1 MQKLIRVTTI
11 PLSLNLLLKG
21 QLSFLNKYYSVF
33 AISGKGQDLEEV
45 KKRESVPTIE
55 IEMERGI
62 SVLKDIKSFWRLYR
76 CFRNEKP
83 RIVHSITPKAGLLSM
98 AAAYFAKVPIR
109 MHTFTGLIFP
119 SKRGFF
125 RELLIYMDKSLCFF
139 ATNVYPEGLGVKND
153 LIKFNITSKPLKV
166 LANGNIN
173 GVDTSLFNIEA
184 ISQEEKIQLCT
195 DLGIKAKDFVFI
207 FIGRLVRD
215 KGINELIEAFVRLAA
230 YKREKNNANTTTI
243 KLILVGPYESE
254 LDPLKA
260 ATIKEIQNNAN
271 ILSVGFQSDI
281 RPYLAISSVLTFP
294 SYREG
299 FPNVVLQ
306 AGAMGIASIV
316 TNINGCNEIIETNRN
331 GLIIPVRDTQALFE
345 AMKKLFID
353 KDFTHILA
361 ENSRSV
367 ILEKYK
373 REVVWSALL
382 TEYERLEKEL
392 EEENS

>member
-1 MQKLIRVTTI
+1 MQKLIRVATI

-21 QLSFLNKYYSVF
+21 QLSFLNRYYSVL
-33 AISGKGQDLEEV
+33 AISGKGKDLEEV
-45 KKRESVPTIE
+45 KERELVPTIE

-62 SVLKDIKSFWRLYR
+62 SIFKDLKSFWDLYR
-76 CFRNEKP
+76 CFKNEKP

-119 SKRGFF
+119 SKRGLFK
-125 RELLIYMDKSLCFF
+125 ELLIYMDKSLCFF
-139 ATNVYPEGLGVKND
+139 ATNVYPEGEGVKND
-153 LIKFNITSKPLKV
+153 LIRYNITSKPLEV

-173 GVDTSLFNIEA
+173 GIDTSLFSMDA
-184 ISQEEKIQLCT
+184 IALEERIQLRT
-195 DLGIKAKDFVFI
+195 ELGIKTEDFVFI

-215 KGINELIEAFVRLAA
+215 KGINELVDAFIRLTDFAS
-230 YKREKNNANTTTI
+230 EKNKVNKSAI
-243 KLILVGPYESE
+243 KLLLVGPFESK

-260 ATIKEIQNNAN
+260 ETIKEIQNNAN
-271 ILSVGFQSDI
+271 ILSVGFQSDV
-281 RPYLAISSVLTFP
+281 RPYLAISSILTFP

-316 TNINGCNEIIETNRN
+316 TNINGCNEIIETNKN

-345 AMKKLFID
+345 AMKKLVMDEEF
-353 KDFTHILA
+353 KNILA

-367 ILEKYK
+367 IIEKYK

-382 TEYERLEKEL
+382 TEYEHLENELEKE
-392 EEENS
+392 NF